1 MSLKSVDN
9 GRLNPHCKRH
19 SFEIMGYD
27 FMIDEQLRPWL
38 IEVNTNPCLEETSAL
53 LRQLLPRMIDDA
65 FKLTLDVYLPGPKAS
80 AAGQEKAPAGGQEKA
95 PAAASDGANNNSNTS
110 QRSPQKQSG
119 PGASPSKQHFKVDGY
134 DDNENLWTHIYTLTQ
149 NGK

>member
-9 GRLNPHCKRH
+9 GRLNPNFKKH

-27 FMIDEQLRPWL
+27 FMIDEELRPWL

-65 FKLTLDVYLPGPKAS
+65 FKLTLDVYLPPKQS
-80 AAGQEKAPAGGQEKA
+80 TSGGQEKA
-95 PAAASDGANNNSNTS
+95 PAAASDGANNNCNTS
-110 QRSPQKQSG
+110 
-119 PGASPSKQHFKVDGY
+119 
-134 DDNENLWTHIYTLTQ
+134 
-149 NGK
+149 